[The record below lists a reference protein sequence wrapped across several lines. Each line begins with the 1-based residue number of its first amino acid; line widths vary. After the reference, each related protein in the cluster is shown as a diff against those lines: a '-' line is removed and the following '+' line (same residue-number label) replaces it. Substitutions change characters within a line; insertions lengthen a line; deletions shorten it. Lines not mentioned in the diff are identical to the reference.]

1 MNQLVAMFV
10 NEYILWVHSRHSE
23 QAWPGEDSTSFSR
36 ESATRSRER
45 EVGAQGGP
53 PTDDSASDC
62 STEWAQEWER
72 KGTLYL
78 ALLTL
83 GM

>member
-1 MNQLVAMFV
+1 MNIV
-10 NEYILWVHSRHSE
+10 LWLYSRHSE
-23 QAWPGEDSTSFSR
+23 QAGPGEDSASLSW
-36 ESATRSRER
+36 EPATCSRER
-45 EVGAQGGP
+45 EVWAQGGP
-53 PTDDSASDC
+53 STDDSASDC

-78 ALLTL
+78 ALMTM

>member
-1 MNQLVAMFV
+1 MNI
-10 NEYILWVHSRHSE
+10 ILWPHSRYSE
-23 QAWPGEDSTSFSR
+23 QAGPGEG
-36 ESATRSRER
+36 SASLGWEPATCSRER
-45 EVGAQGGP
+45 EVRAQGGP
-53 PTDDSASDC
+53 STDDTASDR